1 MMFISFFAIGLIP
14 GLFIIGFGEII
25 NLLYSINK
33 KLDKMN

>member
-14 GLFIIGFGEII
+14 GLFIIDFGEII

-33 KLDKMN
+33 KIR